1 MSNINKGNTLPINRG
16 VELVLK
22 RREPAKK
29 TFNICFERMVS
40 LFSKDITIYFNFSL
54 RIGKPK

>member
-1 MSNINKGNTLPINRG
+1 MSAINKGNTLPINRG

-22 RREPAKK
+22 RGEPAKK

-40 LFSKDITIYFNFSL
+40 LFHRDLTIYFNFSL

>member
-1 MSNINKGNTLPINRG
+1 MSSINKGDTLPINRG

-29 TFNICFERMVS
+29 FFVICFERMVS
-40 LFSKDITIYFNFSL
+40 LFNRDITIYFNFSL
-54 RIGKPK
+54 DIGKPK

>member
-1 MSNINKGNTLPINRG
+1 MSIINKSNTLPINRG

-22 RREPAKK
+22 GREPAKK
-29 TFNICFERMVS
+29 AFNICFERMVS
-40 LFSKDITIYFNFSL
+40 LFHRDLTIYFNFSL